1 MPNLRDIKRRIQSV
15 KNTQQITKAMKLV
28 AASKLRKAQQA
39 IMAARPYALKLMD
52 VLNHLSARCNH
63 DLHPLLDDR
72 EGDRWLVL
80 VITAD
85 RGLCG
90 SFNGSII
97 RKTLQVIEENT
108 GKEIQLIAAGK
119 KGYSIFKNRDNKIL
133 HNYSGWTRDFD
144 YLKAIEI
151 GDTLAA
157 LFVENAVDRVYM
169 VYNEFKSVM
178 QQEVVLEQLLPIVPE
193 DLDTGKKDKPM
204 VVDYIY
210 EPDEEAIL
218 DTLLKRYMTVEVYRA
233 FLESSASEHGA
244 RMTAMD
250 SASRNAGEMIG
261 GLTLT
266 YNKARQAYI
275 TKELIEIVNGAEAL
289 KA

>member
-1 MPNLRDIKRRIQSV
+1 MANLKEIKRRIQSV

-39 IMAARPYALKLMD
+39 ILDARPYAIKMMD
-52 VLNHLSARCNH
+52 VINHLAARCNS

-72 EGDRWLVL
+72 EGKRTLL
-80 VITAD
+80 LIITSD
-85 RGLCG
+85 KGLCG
-90 SFNGSII
+90 GFNGSII
-97 RKTLQVIEENT
+97 RKTAQYLKDNDQNENS
-108 GKEIQLIAAGK
+108 LIVAGK
-119 KGYSIFKNRDNKIL
+119 KGNDIFSNRPVTIVEDL
-133 HNYSGWTRDFD
+133 VGWTKDFD
-144 YLKAIEI
+144 YLKAQAI
-151 GDTLAA
+151 GENLATM
-157 LFVENAVDRVYM
+157 FSENKIDKVLI

-178 QQEVVLEQLLPIVPE
+178 QQEVVVEQLLPVVPE
-193 DLDTGKKDKPM
+193 KVEQGKDSVAM
-204 VVDYIY
+204 DYIY
-210 EPDEEAIL
+210 EPDEETIL
-218 DTLLKRYMTVEVYRA
+218 NVLLKRYVADVVYRA

-250 SASRNAGEMIG
+250 SASRNAGEMID

-289 KA
+289 KG

>member
-1 MPNLRDIKRRIQSV
+1 MPNLKDIKRRIRSV

-39 IMAARPYALKLMD
+39 IMAARPYAIKMME
-52 VLNHLSARCNH
+52 VLNHLSARCNQ

-72 EGDRWLVL
+72 EGDRWLIL
-80 VITAD
+80 VVTAD

-90 SFNGSII
+90 GFNGSII
-97 RKTLQVIEENT
+97 RKTAQVINENAS
-108 GKEIQLIAAGK
+108 KQIQLITAGK
-119 KGYSIFKNRDNKIL
+119 KGNDIFKNRATEIL
-133 HNYSGWTRDFD
+133 HDHSGWTRDFD
-144 YLKAIEI
+144 YLTVGEI
-151 GDTLAA
+151 SDTLAS
-157 LFVENAVDRVYM
+157 LFVEKAVDRVYM

-178 QQEVVLEQLLPIVPE
+178 QQEVILEQLLPIVPE
-193 DLDTGKKDKPM
+193 KLETGKEKSS

-210 EPDEEAIL
+210 EPEEELIL

-233 FLESSASEHGA
+233 FLESTASEHGA

-250 SASRNAGEMIG
+250 SASRNAGDMID

>member
-1 MPNLRDIKRRIQSV
+1 MPNLRDIKRRIKSV

-28 AASKLRKAQQA
+28 SASKLRKAQEA
-39 IMAARPYALKLMD
+39 IISARPYALKLMD
-52 VLNHLSARCNH
+52 VLHHLSARCNH
-63 DLHPLLDDR
+63 DAHPLLDNRD
-72 EGDRWLVL
+72 GKRWLILMV
-80 VITAD
+80 TAD

-90 SFNGSII
+90 GFNGSITKKAI
-97 RKTLQVIEENT
+97 QVINDNSD
-108 GKEIQLIAAGK
+108 KEIQLITAGK
-119 KGYSIFKNRDNKIL
+119 KGYASFKNKENKIL
-133 HNYSGWTRDFD
+133 HDHSGWTRDFD
-144 YLKAIEI
+144 YLKAAEI
-151 GDTLAA
+151 GSTLST
-157 LFVENAVDRVYM
+157 LFAEKSIDRVY
-169 VYNEFKSVM
+169 VLYNEFKSVM
-178 QQEVVLEQLLPIVPE
+178 QQEVILEQLLPIVPE
-193 DLDTGKKDKPM
+193 SLDTGKESMK

-210 EPDEEAIL
+210 EPEEEAIL
-218 DTLLKRYMTVEVYRA
+218 GTLLERYMTVEVYRA

>member
-1 MPNLRDIKRRIQSV
+1 MANLKEIKRRIQSV

-39 IMAARPYALKLMD
+39 ILDARPYAIKMMD
-52 VLNHLSARCNH
+52 VINHLAARCNS

-72 EGDRWLVL
+72 EGKRTLL
-80 VITAD
+80 LIITSD
-85 RGLCG
+85 KGLCG
-90 SFNGSII
+90 GFNGSII
-97 RKTLQVIEENT
+97 RKTAQYLKDNDQNENS
-108 GKEIQLIAAGK
+108 LIVAGK
-119 KGYSIFKNRDNKIL
+119 KGNDIFSNRPVTIVEDL
-133 HNYSGWTRDFD
+133 VGWTKDFD
-144 YLKAIEI
+144 YIKAQAI
-151 GDTLAA
+151 GGNLATM
-157 LFVENAVDRVYM
+157 FSENKIDKVLV

-178 QQEVVLEQLLPIVPE
+178 QQEVVVEQLLPVVPE
-193 DLDTGKKDKPM
+193 KVEQGKDSVAM
-204 VVDYIY
+204 DYIY
-210 EPDEEAIL
+210 EPDEETIL
-218 DTLLKRYMTVEVYRA
+218 NVLLKRYVADVVYRA

-250 SASRNAGEMIG
+250 SASRNAGEMID

-289 KA
+289 KG

>member
-1 MPNLRDIKRRIQSV
+1 MANLKEIKRRIQSV

-39 IMAARPYALKLMD
+39 ILDARPYAIKMMD
-52 VLNHLSARCNH
+52 VINHLAARCNS

-72 EGDRWLVL
+72 EGNRTLL
-80 VITAD
+80 LIITSD
-85 RGLCG
+85 KGLCG
-90 SFNGSII
+90 GFNGSII
-97 RKTLQVIEENT
+97 RKTAQYLKDNDQNENS
-108 GKEIQLIAAGK
+108 LIVAGK
-119 KGYSIFKNRDNKIL
+119 KGNDIFSNRPVTIVEDL
-133 HNYSGWTRDFD
+133 VGWTKDFD
-144 YLKAIEI
+144 YLKAQAI
-151 GDTLAA
+151 GGNLATM
-157 LFVENAVDRVYM
+157 FSENKIDKVLV

-178 QQEVVLEQLLPIVPE
+178 QQEVIVEQLLPVVPE
-193 DLDTGKKDKPM
+193 KMEQGKDSVAM
-204 VVDYIY
+204 DYIY
-210 EPDEEAIL
+210 EPDEETIL
-218 DTLLKRYMTVEVYRA
+218 NVLLKRYVADVVYRA

-250 SASRNAGEMIG
+250 SASRNAGEMID

-289 KA
+289 KG

>member
-1 MPNLRDIKRRIQSV
+1 MPNLRDIKRRIKSV

-28 AASKLRKAQQA
+28 SASKLRRAQEA
-39 IMAARPYALKLMD
+39 ILAARPYALKMMD
-52 VLNHLSARCNH
+52 VLHHLSARCNH
-63 DLHPLLDDR
+63 DAHPLLSDR
-72 EGDRWLVL
+72 DGNRWLIL
-80 VITAD
+80 AITAD

-90 SFNGSII
+90 GFNGSII
-97 RKTLQVIEENT
+97 RKALEIIEKNKD
-108 GKEIQLIAAGK
+108 KEIQLITAGK
-119 KGYSIFKNRDNKIL
+119 KGHAIFKNRDNKIL
-133 HNYSGWTRDFD
+133 HDHSGWTKDFD
-144 YLKAIEI
+144 YLKSSEI
-151 GDTLAA
+151 ASTLST
-157 LFVENAVDRVYM
+157 LFSEKKIDRVY
-169 VYNEFKSVM
+169 VLYNEFKSVM
-178 QQEVVLEQLLPIVPE
+178 QQEVILEQLLPIVPE
-193 DLDTGKKDKPM
+193 KLDTGKGS
-204 VVDYIY
+204 VNIVDYIY
-210 EPDEEAIL
+210 EPEEGAIL
-218 DTLLKRYMTVEVYRA
+218 NTLLERYMTVEVYRA

>member
-1 MPNLRDIKRRIQSV
+1 MPNLRDIKRRIKSV

-28 AASKLRKAQQA
+28 SASKLRKAQEA
-39 IMAARPYALKLMD
+39 IMSARPYALKLMD
-52 VLNHLSARCNH
+52 VLHHLSARCNH
-63 DLHPLLDDR
+63 DAHPLLDNRD
-72 EGDRWLVL
+72 GNRWLILMV
-80 VITAD
+80 TAD

-90 SFNGSII
+90 GFNGSITKKAI
-97 RKTLQVIEENT
+97 QVINNNSD
-108 GKEIQLIAAGK
+108 KEIQLITAGK
-119 KGYSIFKNRDNKIL
+119 KGYARFKNKKNKIL
-133 HNYSGWTRDFD
+133 HDHSGWTRDFD
-144 YLKAIEI
+144 YLKAAEI
-151 GDTLAA
+151 SSTLST
-157 LFVENAVDRVYM
+157 LFSEKSIDRVY
-169 VYNEFKSVM
+169 VLYNEFKSVM
-178 QQEVVLEQLLPIVPE
+178 QQEVILEQLLPIVPE
-193 DLDTGKKDKPM
+193 KLDTGKASM
-204 VVDYIY
+204 NIVDYIY
-210 EPDEEAIL
+210 EPEEEAIL
-218 DTLLKRYMTVEVYRA
+218 NTLLERYMTVEVYRA

>member
-1 MPNLRDIKRRIQSV
+1 MPNLKDIKRRIQSV

-39 IMAARPYALKLMD
+39 ILEARPYAIKMMD
-52 VLNHLSARCNH
+52 VLNHLAARCNE
-63 DLHPLLDDR
+63 DLHPLLEVR
-72 EGDRWLVL
+72 EGKRHLFL
-80 VITAD
+80 VITSD
-85 RGLCG
+85 KGLCG
-90 SFNGSII
+90 GFNGSII
-97 RKTLQVIEENT
+97 RKTAQYLKDNDQNENSLF
-108 GKEIQLIAAGK
+108 IAGK
-119 KGYSIFKNRDNKIL
+119 KGNDVFANRPVTIVENMI
-133 HNYSGWTRDFD
+133 GWTKNFD
-144 YLKAIEI
+144 CLKAQALGEK
-151 GDTLAA
+151 LAKM
-157 LFVENAVDRVYM
+157 FSEKKIDKVFM

-178 QQEVVLEQLLPIVPE
+178 QQEVVIEQLLPVLPE
-193 DLDTGKKDKPM
+193 KLAHKDDTF

-210 EPDEEAIL
+210 EPDEESIL
-218 DTLLKRYMTVEVYRA
+218 DELLKRYMTVEVYRA

-250 SASRNAGEMIG
+250 AATRNAGEMIG

-289 KA
+289 KG